1 MRGLAQRCVH
11 VLAACGLAAL
21 LAACSTT
28 GPSGKAE
35 LTTLSDESSGQKR
48 AGIRLQLAAGYYEQN
63 QLEVALDEVKLAL
76 KADPQN
82 AEAYGMRALIY
93 MGMDELGLAEDNF
106 QRALKL
112 APNNA
117 DLSNN
122 YASFLCRNGRARES
136 IAYFDAALKNKTYRS
151 PDKALNNAGSCSLKM
166 KDNAG
171 AERYLLQ
178 ALKLTP
184 DLPATNA
191 NLAQVY
197 YERKDY
203 ARAGFFINRLGKVT
217 KMESLT
223 AAVLWL
229 GIKVQHRLG
238 DAGAETALGTQLRRQ
253 YPASP
258 EYAAYLR
265 GAFDE

>member
-1 MRGLAQRCVH
+1 MPGLAQRCSGA
-11 VLAACGLAAL
+11 LLACGLAL
-21 LAACSTT
+21 LLGGCSST
-28 GPSGKAE
+28 GASGKAE
-35 LTTLSDESSGQKR
+35 LTTASDESTGQKR
-48 AGIRLQLAAGYYEQN
+48 AAIRLQLAAAYYEQH

-82 AEAYGMRALIY
+82 AEAFGMRALIY
-93 MGMDELGLAEDNF
+93 MGMGELGLAEDNF

-122 YASFLCRNGRARES
+122 YASFLCQNGRAPES
-136 IAYFDAALKNKTYRS
+136 LAYFDAALKNRTYQS

-166 KDNAG
+166 HDYAA

-184 DLPATNA
+184 DLPETNV
-191 NLAQVY
+191 NLARVY

-203 ARAGFFINRLGKVT
+203 ARAGFFIGRLDKVT

-223 AAVLWL
+223 ADVLWL
-229 GIKVQHRLG
+229 AIKVQHKLG
-238 DAGAETALGTQLRRQ
+238 DTGAETALGTQLRRQ